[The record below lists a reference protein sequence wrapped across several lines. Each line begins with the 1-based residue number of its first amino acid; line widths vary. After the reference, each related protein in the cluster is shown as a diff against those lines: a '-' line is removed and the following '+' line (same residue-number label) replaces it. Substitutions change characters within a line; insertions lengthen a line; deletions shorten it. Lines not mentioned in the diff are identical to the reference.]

1 MHTQPNSC
9 NAMSNATDADRL
21 SRGTNSLILSSG
33 DNPTVVM
40 LFFTFWSS
48 LAVFMV
54 TKLLYFR

>member
-9 NAMSNATDADRL
+9 NAMSNATDTDRL
-21 SRGTNSLILSSG
+21 SRGTNSLMLSSG

>member
-9 NAMSNATDADRL
+9 NARSNATDADRL
-21 SRGTNSLILSSG
+21 SRGTNSLMLSSG

>member
-9 NAMSNATDADRL
+9 NAMSNITDADRL
-21 SRGTNSLILSSG
+21 SRGTNSLMLSSG